1 VKFSALRK
9 YLIVLLCTGFS
20 GLCWADSISDL
31 ESKVLGDAKDDP
43 VSEDL
48 SAKDDD
54 SSSTP
59 EKEEVETPKNSARSL
74 EEVEKLIWGPKEIP
88 NEHILVVQKR
98 FIKKAG
104 SFELVPIQV
113 GIQPAN
119 SFTRQ
124 VQWGASFGYHLTE
137 SFGLEIL
144 HLSFASND
152 FTTLETSINNA
163 TGLKIRHNDNSVLVA
178 GSGLIWTPFKSKAAT
193 LKNAY
198 HFEGYFVAGG
208 GTIKAETSQDPMAMG
223 AFGFRSY
230 LNQDAIFKIELR
242 DYMQFGGSTVH
253 RLSLL
258 FGAGLLL

>member
-1 VKFSALRK
+1 MCV
-9 YLIVLLCTGFS
+9 GFS
-20 GLCWADSISDL
+20 GFALADSISDL

-43 VSEDL
+43 AVQ
-48 SAKDDD
+48 D
-54 SSSTP
+54 SNNVEEKTAETAP
-59 EKEEVETPKNSARSL
+59 KEEPEAPKNSARSL

-124 VQWGASFGYHLTE
+124 IQWGASLSYHLTE

-152 FTTLETSINNA
+152 FTSLETSINNA
-163 TGLKIRHNDNSVLVA
+163 TGLKVRHNDNSVLLA
-178 GSGLIWTPFKSKAAT
+178 GSGIIWTPFKSKAAT
-193 LKNAY
+193 LKNVY
-198 HFEGYFVAGG
+198 HFEGYFVGGG

-242 DYMQFGGSTVH
+242 DYMQFGGSLVH

-258 FGAGLLL
+258 LGAGILL